1 MKTTKDQIERKRM
14 IIFKAV
20 VSYPWNLQQRSKLNY
35 KYWME
40 LFISV
45 DITNFYQKYLCH
57 LVKVIG
63 VKITTVH
70 WGGILLS
77 ENVQKSYLLTP

>member
-14 IIFKAV
+14 INFKAV

-45 DITNFYQKYLCH
+45 DITNFYQKYRCH
-57 LVKVIG
+57 LVRVIG
-63 VKITTVH
+63 VMITTVH

-77 ENVQKSYLLTP
+77 ENVQKSYCLMP